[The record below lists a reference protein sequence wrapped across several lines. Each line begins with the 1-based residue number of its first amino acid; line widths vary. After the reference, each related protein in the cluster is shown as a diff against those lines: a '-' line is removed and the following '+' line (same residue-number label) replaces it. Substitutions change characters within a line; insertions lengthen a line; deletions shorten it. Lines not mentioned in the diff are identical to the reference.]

1 MSLTSCV
8 MVSFP
13 KGLTQ
18 KETMAGKGTGKAR
31 GDCLYRS
38 IKALASNSTQKVK
51 GQRSPRMCLSDG
63 ELDKHAG
70 DAESD
75 P

>member
-1 MSLTSCV
+1 
-8 MVSFP
+8 
-13 KGLTQ
+13 
-18 KETMAGKGTGKAR
+18 MAGKGTGKVR
-31 GDCLYRS
+31 GDRLYRS

-70 DAESD
+70 DAGYD